1 MSNKP
6 SNTPVVAIIVVILLA
21 VLAIPCLL
29 GALFLGASFF
39 SGDEPTSPSQPMII
53 EGEPDAPAPPEE

>member
-29 GALFLGASFF
+29 GALFLGGCFF
-39 SGDEPTSPSQPMII
+39 YGSEPAPDQPMII
-53 EGEPDAPAPPEE
+53 EGEPDAPVPPEE